1 MTLMITA
8 VQTQPVVTAC
18 AIPAREAQLLIC
30 NGRASADMQ
39 VKGHLNLTALAVTGG
54 PIRLPK
60 GLRVDSIDLSNCLN
74 LEELPEGL
82 QARRLNLSG
91 CLNLRHL
98 PAGLRCYELNLSGTG
113 IRELPADLTVEFR
126 LDLSECAELETL
138 PQGLKA
144 GALLLRNCMA
154 LEALPEDLDVAFLDL
169 SGCVGLRR
177 WPRRAKVQVG
187 RLNIRGCFQ
196 LTDLPD
202 WLTDVSQLDM
212 AGCDNLTELPSRLKV
227 RSWIDIANTGIQ
239 SLPAGMEQTQLRWRG
254 ITIDRRIAF
263 APETITAREVLET
276 RNVELRRVLMER
288 MGYENFLQSARSQ
301 TLDIDHDPGGERR
314 LLHVPFG
321 DDEPLV
327 CLAVICPSTGRQYM
341 LRVPPA
347 MRSCRQAAAWLAG
360 FDTPDAY
367 QPIQET

>member
-1 MTLMITA
+1 MITA
-8 VQTQPVVTAC
+8 AFQPQSSVAS
-18 AIPAREAQLLIC
+18 APIPAKEAQFLISR
-30 NGRASADMQ
+30 GRAPDGLQ
-39 VKGHLNLTALAVTGG
+39 VKGHLNLTVMGGTGK
-54 PIRLPK
+54 PISLPQY
-60 GLRVDSIDLSNCLN
+60 LRADSIDLSNCLN
-74 LEELPEGL
+74 LDRLPEGL
-82 QARRLNLSG
+82 RVRRLDLSG

-113 IRELPADLTVEFR
+113 IRDLPADLKVELR

-138 PQGLKA
+138 PAGLKT
-144 GALLLRNCMA
+144 GSLLLRNCTA

-177 WPRRAKVQVG
+177 WPQRAKVQVG

-202 WLTDVSQLDM
+202 WLTDVSHLDM
-212 AGCDNLTELPSRLKV
+212 AGCDNLTELPSWLNV
-227 RSWIDIANTGIQ
+227 RSWIDIANTGIAA
-239 SLPAGMEQTQLRWRG
+239 LPAGAEQAQLRWRG

-263 APETITAREVLET
+263 APETITADEVLET

-288 MGYENFLQSARSQ
+288 MGYENFLVAAHSQ
-301 TLDIDHDPGGERR
+301 TLDIDQDPGGERR
-314 LLHVPFG
+314 LLQVPFG

-341 LRVPPA
+341 LRVPPN
-347 MRSCRQAAAWLAG
+347 MRTCRQAAAWLAG
-360 FDTPDAY
+360 FDTAEAY